1 MKLRL
6 VQCNQMPIRNI
17 TKILIKRVNY
27 IKAHRNIAISEHI
40 TKTNDHSVSSQTFY
54 SIRARYT
61 HVSAAIWP
69 SLGRNH
75 THIHKFKQKELKL

>member
-1 MKLRL
+1 
-6 VQCNQMPIRNI
+6 MPIRNI

-61 HVSAAIWP
+61 HVSAAI
-69 SLGRNH
+69 
-75 THIHKFKQKELKL
+75 